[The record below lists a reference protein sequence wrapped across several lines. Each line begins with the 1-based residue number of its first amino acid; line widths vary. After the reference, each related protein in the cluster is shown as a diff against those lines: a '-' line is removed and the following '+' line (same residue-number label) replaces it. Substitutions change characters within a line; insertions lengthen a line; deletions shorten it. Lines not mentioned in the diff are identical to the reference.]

1 MRIPL
6 SYVAR
11 NLWVRKLTTALTAG
25 GMALVV
31 FVFAAVLMLD
41 AGLKATL
48 VATGSPD
55 NVVVI
60 RQGSQTEVQSGILRD
75 QAALIETS
83 PEVARGPDGQAL
95 VSKEVV
101 VLNSLPKIDQPTKRS
116 NVVVR
121 GVPEMGARLRPQVRV
136 VQGRMFRPGSSEIVV
151 GASVARGFAG
161 VELGQQLTFAGRA
174 WTVVGMFDAG
184 RTGFDSEIWGDV
196 DQMQQ
201 AFRRSGYS
209 SVIARLATPASFEP
223 MKARLDEDPRLKVD
237 IKRETRFY
245 EDQSA
250 GLSTFITLL
259 GMALSVIFSLGA
271 MIGAAITM
279 YSAVATRTGEIGTLR
294 ALGFRRRAILA
305 AFLGES
311 LLLAL
316 VGGLAGLA
324 AASFLTAITVST
336 TNFQSFSELAFSF
349 TLTPRIVAQALAF
362 ALLMGF
368 VGGFLPAIKASR
380 MKIVDALRAD

>member
-11 NLWVRKLTTALTAG
+11 NLWVRKLTTVLTAG

-41 AGLKATL
+41 AGLKTTL
-48 VATGSPD
+48 VSTGSVD

-83 PEVARGPDGQAL
+83 PEVARGPDGRSL

-101 VLNSLPKIDQPTKRS
+101 VLNSLPKIDQPGKRS

-121 GVPEMGARLRPQVRV
+121 GVPEMGKQLRPQVRI
-136 VQGRMFRPGSSEIVV
+136 VQGRMFRSGSSEIVV
-151 GASVARGFAG
+151 GGSVARGFAG
-161 VELGQQLTFAGRA
+161 VELGQQLSFAGRA
-174 WTVVGMFDAG
+174 WAVVGVFDAG
-184 RTGFDSEIWGDV
+184 RTAFDSEIWGDV
-196 DQMQQ
+196 DQMMQ
-201 AFRRSGYS
+201 AFRRVGYS
-209 SVIARLATPASFEP
+209 SVIARLATPTSFEP

-237 IKRETRFY
+237 IKRETKFY
-245 EDQSA
+245 EDQAA

-271 MIGAAITM
+271 MIGATITM
-279 YSAVATRTGEIGTLR
+279 YAAVATRTGEIGTLR
-294 ALGFRRRAILA
+294 ALGFQRGSILV

-316 VGGLAGLA
+316 VGGLAGLL

-349 TLTPRIVAQALAF
+349 TLTPRIVLQSLAF